1 MDFAHGFEIWRPLG
15 LTSGGDNIS
24 FSALTAIHYT
34 HRLFAY
40 LVIAFIGWLGWRLS
54 REGKFKNFGY
64 MIWSVIA
71 LQIVTGISNAVF
83 QWPLLSAVIHTGG
96 AASLVIILFT
106 GFLMARESS
115 KLIKSNQTSESLG
128 MSDSVQH
135 SRASV

>member
-1 MDFAHGFEIWRPLG
+1 
-15 LTSGGDNIS
+15 
-24 FSALTAIHYT
+24 
-34 HRLFAY
+34 
-40 LVIAFIGWLGWRLS
+40 
-54 REGKFKNFGY
+54 

-83 QWPLLSAVIHTGG
+83 QWPLLSAVMHTGG